1 MRTLRGVQD
10 RVVVWWTLAA
20 LAVAGQVADIVSTLA
35 VLGAGGSEH
44 MRVGARLMALGD
56 WPLIIAAKLLL
67 ALTVAVVLVAVAR
80 HPVAR
85 RSWAGAFMLAFA
97 GLFAVGW
104 WAIIGWNGAIW
115 LVSAHALP
123 WMAR

>member
-10 RVVVWWTLAA
+10 RVVVWWLLAA

-35 VLGAGGSEH
+35 VLAAGGSEH
-44 MRVGARLMALGD
+44 MRVGARLMGLGD

-67 ALTVAVVLVAVAR
+67 ALTLGVVLVAIAR

-85 RSWAGAFMLAFA
+85 RSWAGAFILTFA

-104 WAIIGWNGAIW
+104 WGVIGWNGAIW

-123 WMAR
+123 WGH